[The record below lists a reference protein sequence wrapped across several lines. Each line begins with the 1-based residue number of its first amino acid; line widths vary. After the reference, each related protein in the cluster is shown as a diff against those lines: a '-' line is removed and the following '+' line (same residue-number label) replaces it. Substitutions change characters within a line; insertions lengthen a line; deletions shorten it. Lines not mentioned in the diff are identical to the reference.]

1 MPVSTRTPLSL
12 ASTLFSAL
20 LLALTAC
27 PADPGDT
34 EGDES
39 TGASV
44 GSITS
49 ATTGASSTGS
59 PTTSEPGS
67 TGACLNTCK
76 AAKCGDGQVQAG
88 VEECDDGNVNN
99 NDGCS
104 GACKLE
110 INMVC
115 LNPIQLTLN
124 NRNVAFNDGG
134 TTLRCDWDG
143 WNNPGPNDWT
153 TPNAWYRFTGAA
165 GTKMPTSAPPIYSC
179 GTHAPGWMQGAYPT
193 LQEGIVTRTVC
204 YNWSGNTCLWSN
216 PIKVVNCGSYYVFQL
231 PSVAAQ
237 CWLRYCGTN

>member
-1 MPVSTRTPLSL
+1 
-12 ASTLFSAL
+12 
-20 LLALTAC
+20 
-27 PADPGDT
+27 
-34 EGDES
+34 
-39 TGASV
+39 
-44 GSITS
+44 
-49 ATTGASSTGS
+49 
-59 PTTSEPGS
+59 
-67 TGACLNTCK
+67 
-76 AAKCGDGQVQAG
+76 
-88 VEECDDGNVNN
+88 
-99 NDGCS
+99 
-104 GACKLE
+104 
-110 INMVC
+110 MVC